1 VPQEIK
7 RDFPTAGIEKNR
19 LVTIGVIILALF
31 AGMTFFCCGGV
42 ALLLPAVQ
50 AAREAARRQQAENN
64 IRQIGEAIRNYQD
77 QHRSDKSSAA
87 AKDKTVTP
95 SGEQGLNAEGRETS
109 GVLSPTK

>member
-1 VPQEIK
+1 MNDPK
-7 RDFPTAGIEKNR
+7 TNR
-19 LVTIGVIILALF
+19 TLTIGVIIFALL

-64 IRQIGEAIRNYQD
+64 IRQIGEALRNYQD

-87 AKDKTVTP
+87 AKDKNSEQ
-95 SGEQGLNAEGRETS
+95 SGEQGSNAEGRETS